1 MFKVNGHRLK
11 PFFEEQVENVAKLDL
26 ENPIYTDWRR
36 KFWVEPTT
44 INKCVT
50 WEATQGEFVLFLLF
64 IFKFIFWLFL
74 PFLHISP
81 YIGDNVSFKCGG
93 GDLGCV
99 LILYSKKKKLPFV
112 FVVFKDFWLCMSWAR
127 FNKAWKIHNMIE

>member
-1 MFKVNGHRLK
+1 M
-11 PFFEEQVENVAKLDL
+11 
-26 ENPIYTDWRR
+26 
-36 KFWVEPTT
+36 
-44 INKCVT
+44 NKGAA

-64 IFKFIFWLFL
+64 IFTFIFWLFF
-74 PFLHISP
+74 PFLRISR

-112 FVVFKDFWLCMSWAR
+112 FVVFKDFWLCMS
-127 FNKAWKIHNMIE
+127 

>member
-1 MFKVNGHRLK
+1 M
-11 PFFEEQVENVAKLDL
+11 
-26 ENPIYTDWRR
+26 
-36 KFWVEPTT
+36 T
-44 INKCVT
+44 INKGAA

-64 IFKFIFWLFL
+64 IFTFIFWLFL

-99 LILYSKKKKLPFV
+99 LILYFSKKKKIALCFCG
-112 FVVFKDFWLCMSWAR
+112 FQRFLVVYVMS
-127 FNKAWKIHNMIE
+127 KIQLSLKNS